1 MSSWILSNAD
11 VLPGV
16 GAELVAA
23 QRQLLLEERGDENM
37 AFPIGGAI
45 SGTYSADPDNP
56 TGRTDII
63 RDGMPMGRITATNK
77 WAPSMIGQLAAALSA
92 SATNLVTMSAA
103 QAAEI
108 TRRIG
113 ATGTFKLTGPSS
125 AAGTVRTLTVTFS
138 SVGAGSGQNAV
149 NTLAWSSAPTA
160 GTFTLTF
167 LKSDGTYV
175 TTAALAYGA
184 TVSTTVANAIIA
196 VLGTAAVSA
205 TASAS
210 TTADN
215 GFYVT
220 YSGTGYTLLAQ
231 PAFTCDFS
239 GLTFTTTSGYTVTQT
254 TIGVPA
260 AGSVTITSPSV
271 NAVQQV
277 DMNIA
282 STGGSVV
289 IELTNATGAR
299 IRTTPAAW
307 SATDATYLSNIQTV
321 LDVAAGVANGI
332 VVTAIPT
339 VDTDLGFILTFSG
352 TGYAALAQPLVTIT
366 TLPTSTTATKV
377 TTNTAGVP
385 GAFVAGS
392 IIQPTDGSENIRT
405 LLVTGQKTGVSVL
418 NALLAR
424 IDVHFPVIL
433 HSAVVRTAYIL
444 GYPGN
449 DASTKA
455 WIKAQLRTYGGK
467 WLFDDDFLGTSV

>member
-1 MSSWILSNAD
+1 MSSWILANAD
-11 VLPGV
+11 ALPGV
-16 GAELVAA
+16 GTELVAA
-23 QRQLLLEERGDENM
+23 QRQLLLEERGDENQ

-77 WAPSMIGQLAAALSA
+77 WAPSIIGQLGAALSA
-92 SATNLVTMSAA
+92 SATNLVTLSAA

-149 NTLAWSSAPTA
+149 NKLAWTSQPSA

-175 TTAALAYGA
+175 TTAAIAYDA

-205 TASAS
+205 AATASTEAF
-210 TTADN
+210 N
-215 GFYVT
+215 GFSVT

-231 PAFTCDFS
+231 PAFAADIS
-239 GLTFTTTSGYTVTQT
+239 SLTQATAGYTVTQT
-254 TIGVPA
+254 TIGVPV
-260 AGSVTITSPSV
+260 AGTVTITSPSV
-271 NAVQQV
+271 NAVQRV

-282 STGGSVV
+282 STGGNVV
-289 IELTNATGAR
+289 IELTNAAGAR

-307 SATDATYLSNIQTV
+307 NATDATYLAAIQTV

-332 VVTAIPT
+332 VVTAIPAT
-339 VDTDLGFILTFSG
+339 DTDLGFILTFSG

-366 TLPTSTTATKV
+366 TLPTSTTATTV
-377 TTNTAGVP
+377 STTTAGVP
-385 GAFVAGS
+385 GGFVAGS
-392 IIQPTDGSENIRT
+392 LIQPTDGSENIRS

-418 NALLAR
+418 NALLQR
-424 IDVHFPVIL
+424 IDVHYPVIL
-433 HSAVVRTAYIL
+433 HSAIVRTAYIL

-467 WLFDDDFLGTSV
+467 WLFDDDFLGISV

>member
-11 VLPGV
+11 ALPGV

-45 SGTYSADPDNP
+45 DGSKSADPDNP

-63 RDGMPMGRITATNK
+63 RDGMPMGRITASNK
-77 WAPSMIGQLAAALSA
+77 WAPSIIGQLAAALSA

-103 QAAEI
+103 QATEI

-113 ATGTFKLTGPSS
+113 ATGTFKLTGPAS
-125 AAGTVRTLTVTFS
+125 AAGTVRSVTVTYS

-149 NTLAWSSAPTA
+149 NTLAWSSVPTA

-175 TTAALAYGA
+175 TTAALAYN
-184 TVSTTVANAIIA
+184 STGVAAAVNA
-196 VLGTAAVSA
+196 VLGTSAVSCA
-205 TASAS
+205 YVS
-210 TTADN
+210 TTADT
-215 GFYVT
+215 GFALT
-220 YSGTGYTLLAQ
+220 YSGTGYTVLAQ
-231 PAFTCDFS
+231 PAFAADIS
-239 GLTFTTTSGYTVTQT
+239 NLTQATAGYTVTQT
-254 TIGVPA
+254 TIGVPV
-260 AGSVTITSPSV
+260 AGTLTITSPSV

-282 STGGSVV
+282 STGGNVV
-289 IELTNATGAR
+289 IELTNAAGAR

-307 SATDATYLSNIQTV
+307 SATDATYLAAIQAV
-321 LDVAAGVANGI
+321 LDVATGVANGI
-332 VVTAIPT
+332 VVTAIPAT
-339 VDTDLGFILTFSG
+339 DTDLGFILTFSG

-392 IIQPTDGSENIRT
+392 LIQPTDGSQDIRT